1 VREVL
6 RILVVSTAVGA
17 ALWAANLE
25 SNKSVNPAQ
34 EILNGAAQKTEDV
47 ADVVVSSDAK
57 KEL

>member
-1 VREVL
+1 M
-6 RILVVSTAVGA
+6 
-17 ALWAANLE
+17 WAANLE